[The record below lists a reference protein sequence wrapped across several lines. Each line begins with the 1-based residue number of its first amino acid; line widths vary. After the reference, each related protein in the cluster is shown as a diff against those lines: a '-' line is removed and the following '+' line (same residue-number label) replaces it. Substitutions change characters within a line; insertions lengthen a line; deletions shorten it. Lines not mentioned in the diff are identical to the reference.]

1 MLNCI
6 KHSETVM
13 YTNVTGVMNYV
24 QHMSTYFLIWNLLV
38 VCEENMQSFDGFQ
51 WVYCK
56 FVKKINL

>member
-24 QHMSTYFLIWNLLV
+24 QHMSTYFLI
-38 VCEENMQSFDGFQ
+38 
-51 WVYCK
+51 
-56 FVKKINL
+56 